1 MTGIDVSKHNGHIDW
16 QKVKAAGVDFVII
29 RAGYGRELSQKD
41 QLFEDNY
48 RGAKAAGLKVGAY
61 WYSYATTGEDAVK
74 EAKTFLQVV
83 KGKQFEFPL
92 YYDIEEKNQ
101 MTAANILITAF
112 CDTLEKAGYFAGV
125 YASRSV
131 VQHYISPATRDRYS
145 LWVAEWQPV
154 QHMAAPMWQRSASDR
169 VAGIDGYVDADISH
183 MDFEPII
190 RARGLNGFEPETEP
204 TEETK
209 PTEKEEIPI
218 RIIMNGVTFEG
229 SVKHANAS
237 TQV

>member
-41 QLFEDNY
+41 PMFEANY
-48 RGAKAAGLKVGAY
+48 KGAKAAGLKVGAY
-61 WYSYATTGEDAVK
+61 WYSYATTGEEAIK

-92 YYDIEEKNQ
+92 YFDIEEKNQ
-101 MTAANILITAF
+101 MVSANILISAF
-112 CDTLEKAGYFAGV
+112 CNVLENAGYFAGF
-125 YASRSV
+125 YMSRSHIKNFV
-131 VQHYISPATRDRYS
+131 STATRERYS
-145 LWVAEWQPV
+145 LWVADWGAV
-154 QHMAAPMWQRSASDR
+154 QNMPAPMWQRTESGFVDGI
-169 VAGIDGYVDADISH
+169 AGHVDMNVSH

-190 RARGLNGFEPETEP
+190 KARGLNGFEPTEP
-204 TEETK
+204 EKTK

-229 SVKHANAS
+229 SVKHANTAA
-237 TQV
+237 QV

>member
-1 MTGIDVSKHNGHIDW
+1 MTGIDVSKHNGRIDW
-16 QKVKAAGVDFVII
+16 QKVKASGVDFVII

-41 QLFEDNY
+41 PLFEENY

-61 WYSYATTGEDAVK
+61 WYSYATTGEDAIK

-112 CDTLEKAGYFAGV
+112 CNELEKAGYFAGF
-125 YASRSV
+125 YANRSTV
-131 VQHYISPATRDRYS
+131 ANYVSQATREKYS
-145 LWVAEWQPV
+145 LWLADWNPV
-154 QHMAAPMWQRSASDR
+154 QHVAAPMWQRSAAER
-169 VAGIDGYVDADISH
+169 VDGIGGYVDANVSH
-183 MDFEPII
+183 MDFEAII
-190 RARGLNGFEPETEP
+190 KARGLNGYEAEQTPEPVT
-204 TEETK
+204 
-209 PTEKEEIPI
+209 KEEIPI

-229 SVKHANAS
+229 VVRHANA
-237 TQV
+237 TT

>member
-41 QLFEDNY
+41 SLFEENY

-61 WYSYATTGEDAVK
+61 WYSYATTGEDAIK
-74 EAKTFLQVV
+74 EARTFLQVV
-83 KGKQFEFPL
+83 QGKQFEFPL
-92 YYDIEEKNQ
+92 YFDIEEENQ
-101 MTAANILITAF
+101 MVSANILISAF
-112 CDTLEKAGYFAGV
+112 CNEIEKAGYFAGF
-125 YASRSV
+125 YASKSV
-131 VQHYISPATRDRYS
+131 VQNYVSTATRERYS

-154 QHMAAPMWQRSASDR
+154 QHMSAPMWQRSASER
-169 VAGIDGYVDADISH
+169 VDGIDGYVDANVCH

-190 RARGLNGFEPETEP
+190 RERGLNGFEAEQT
-204 TEETK
+204 TG

-218 RIIMNGVTFEG
+218 RISMNGVIFEG
-229 SVKHANAS
+229 SVKHANTAA
-237 TQV
+237 QK